1 MATLVEPWSLEA
13 SYALFAGAAAV
24 IAVAGTRLSRYADLL
39 ADRTGWGEAL
49 MGAVFL
55 GACTSLP
62 GITASV
68 TAAWDGLPVMAMS
81 NALGGIAVQ
90 TAFLAVADCFYRKAN
105 LEHAAASVP
114 NMMMGAL
121 LVALLATIMVG
132 MSSPS
137 VSVWGVH
144 PVTPLLF
151 IGYILGMRMIHHSQ
165 DRPMW
170 RPRMTAATRMDVP
183 DEKDGTEPPIARLWI
198 HFGVAAILVV
208 IAGRVAM
215 RSAESIV
222 EHTGMTQSVAGGLL
236 TAVCTSLP
244 ELVTSVAAVRQGALT
259 LAVGGVLGGN
269 AFDTLFAAASD
280 IAYRD
285 GSIYHHVSNKEQS
298 LIALTIIMA
307 AVLILGLL
315 RREKSGFGNIGFE
328 SVLVLILYAAGVAI
342 LGFL

>member
-1 MATLVEPWSLEA
+1 M
-13 SYALFAGAAAV
+13 
-24 IAVAGTRLSRYADLL
+24 
-39 ADRTGWGEAL
+39 
-49 MGAVFL
+49 
-55 GACTSLP
+55 
-62 GITASV
+62 
-68 TAAWDGLPVMAMS
+68 
-81 NALGGIAVQ
+81 
-90 TAFLAVADCFYRKAN
+90 
-105 LEHAAASVP
+105 
-114 NMMMGAL
+114 
-121 LVALLATIMVG
+121 
-132 MSSPS
+132 
-137 VSVWGVH
+137 
-144 PVTPLLF
+144 
-151 IGYILGMRMIHHSQ
+151 
-165 DRPMW
+165 
-170 RPRMTAATRMDVP
+170 
-183 DEKDGTEPPIARLWI
+183 
-198 HFGVAAILVV
+198 
-208 IAGRVAM
+208 
-215 RSAESIV
+215 
-222 EHTGMTQSVAGGLL
+222 AGGLL